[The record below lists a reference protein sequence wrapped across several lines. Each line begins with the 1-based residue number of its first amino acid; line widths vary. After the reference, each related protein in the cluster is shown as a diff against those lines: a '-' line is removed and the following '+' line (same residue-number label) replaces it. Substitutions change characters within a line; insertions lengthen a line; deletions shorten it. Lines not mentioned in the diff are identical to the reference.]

1 MTDTV
6 QNSRSVSLARLCQSL
21 GINRQAIGIQPNIR
35 QAKQWEQLDNLV
47 IVLTALLGL
56 VIFLLLY
63 QLRALDDNRLTS
75 WQWVFYEASILK
87 VFLILTIGTVVAYVF
102 SIISIP
108 ERKPALFLFISS
120 FIAAMFLWNEP
131 EVIIDTSRYFVQ
143 AKYLELYGI
152 GYFLSEWG
160 KEVMAW
166 TDLPL
171 VPLLY
176 GLVFDLFGENRLG
189 IQVFNTLLFSGTVVL
204 TYLIGSMLWDR
215 TVGFYGGLLLL
226 GMPYLLTQV
235 PLMLVDVPTM
245 FFLTLAVYTTIKA
258 LRQGGTTLLVMAA
271 IAIALAALS
280 KYSAW
285 LMLSIIPVIAACHL
299 SREWRPVVKQATL
312 IMLGGGL
319 LVGIF
324 IVLKLDVVIE
334 QIRLLLSYQ
343 LPALGRWGES
353 FTSSFLFQIHPFIA
367 VAALVAV
374 YLAVKKRDTRF
385 AIVFWLLLLVVLLG
399 IKRLRYII
407 PILPMVALMAAYG
420 IRQVA
425 NARVGKFIVSSA
437 AVFGVVIA
445 VFVYMPFFMKTSLV
459 NIKVAGA
466 YLNSMRAPKI
476 AVVTLPTYR
485 SSVNPVVSVPILDL
499 FTRKTIVYQENGV
512 RTPRPG
518 WVDRSPLRF
527 TWEFGRPRFFNGNA
541 GLSKASLPVV
551 IIFSDPEQI
560 IPDHIAKRIAG
571 YRLVNE
577 SALSDKV
584 FRYQTI
590 VRVYEPV

>member
-6 QNSRSVSLARLCQSL
+6 QNSRSVSLAGFCQSVEK
-21 GINRQAIGIQPNIR
+21 NW
-35 QAKQWEQLDNLV
+35 QAKQGGQLDNLV
-47 IVLTALLGL
+47 IVFTALLGL

-63 QLRALDDNRLTS
+63 QFRALDDNRLTS
-75 WQWVFYEASILK
+75 WQWVFSEVSMLK
-87 VFLILTIGTVVAYVF
+87 VFFILIAGTVVAYVF
-102 SIISIP
+102 SIISILD
-108 ERKPALFLFISS
+108 RKPALFLFVSS
-120 FIAAMFLWNEP
+120 FIATMFLWGGS

-143 AKYLELYGI
+143 AKYVELYGV

-160 KEVMAW
+160 KEIMAW

-235 PLMLVDVPTM
+235 TLMLVDVPTM
-245 FFLTLAVYTTIKA
+245 FFLTLAIYTTIKA
-258 LRQGGTTLLVMAA
+258 LRQGGTSSLVMAVMA
-271 IAIALAALS
+271 VALAALS

-299 SREWRPVVKQATL
+299 SKEWRPVVKRTTL

-324 IVLKLDVVIE
+324 IVIKLDVVTE
-334 QIRLLLSYQ
+334 QIRLLLGYQ

-353 FTSSFLFQIHPFIA
+353 FTSSFLFQAHPFIA
-367 VAALVAV
+367 VAALAAI

-385 AIVFWLLLLVVLLG
+385 AIVIWLLFLVALLG

-420 IRQVA
+420 ISQVA

-445 VFVYMPFFMKTSLV
+445 VFVYMPFFMKTSLT
-459 NIKVAGA
+459 NIKTAGE
-466 YLNSMRAPKI
+466 YINSMNTDAI
-476 AVVTLPTYR
+476 TVVTLPSHR
-485 SSVNPVVSVPILDL
+485 SSVNPAVSVPILDL
-499 FTRKTIVYQENGV
+499 FTRKTIVYQRYEG
-512 RTPRPG
+512 RTPRPE
-518 WVDRSPLRF
+518 WIERSPLRF
-527 TWEFGRPRFFNGNA
+527 TWEFKHPQFLNGDA
-541 GLSKASLPVV
+541 VLSKATMPVV

-560 IPDHIAKRIAG
+560 LPDQIAKQIVG
-571 YRLVNE
+571 YRLTNE

>member
-6 QNSRSVSLARLCQSL
+6 QNSRSVSLAGLCRSVEK
-21 GINRQAIGIQPNIR
+21 NWQAIRIQLNNR
-35 QAKQWEQLDNLV
+35 QAKQWDQHDNLV
-47 IVLTALLGL
+47 VVLTALLGL
-56 VIFLLLY
+56 VLFLLLY
-63 QLRALDDNRLTS
+63 QLRVLDDNRLTS
-75 WQWVFYEASILK
+75 WQWVFSGISILK
-87 VFLILTIGTVVAYVF
+87 VFIILTIGMVVAYVF

-108 ERKPALFLFISS
+108 ERKQALFLFISS
-120 FIAAMFLWNEP
+120 FIAAMFLWDGP

-143 AKYLELYGI
+143 AKYVELYGI
-152 GYFLSEWG
+152 GYFLGEWG
-160 KEVMAW
+160 KEIMAW

-189 IQVFNTLLFSGTVVL
+189 IQVFNTLLFSGTIVL

-245 FFLTLAVYTTIKA
+245 FFITLAVYTTIKA
-258 LRQGGTTLLVMAA
+258 LRQGGTTSLVMAA

-299 SREWRPVVKQATL
+299 SREWRPVVKQTTL
-312 IMLGGGL
+312 IMLGAGL

-324 IVLKLDVVIE
+324 IVLKLDVVTE

-353 FTSSFLFQIHPFIA
+353 FTSSFLFQTHPFIT

-385 AIVFWLLLLVVLLG
+385 AIVFWLLLLVALLG

-425 NARVGKFIVSSA
+425 NARVGKFIVSSV

-499 FTRKTIVYQENGV
+499 FTRKTIVYQENGG

-518 WVDRSPLRF
+518 WVERSPLRF

-541 GLSKASLPVV
+541 DLSKAPLPVV
-551 IIFSDPEQI
+551 VIFSDPEQI
-560 IPDHIAKRIAG
+560 LPDQIAKRIAG